1 MSIPERRH
9 SRLCVARRPRERDGG
24 GVKDLD
30 SIVAGDLVRSYF
42 KGNRTLSVFAQSD
55 AGNSQDRGLF
65 LNPAGIG
72 KHQARARQELKKIKI
87 SERFD
92 QAQAFHLFS
101 PPGQTKLNDRFARA
115 RMRRKDHGDARSDLL
130 QRFQNADEGIAIID
144 V

>member
-1 MSIPERRH
+1 GTLRGEAEGMHRRMAPRIGMKTRSNSLFGTRQHFSDSIRRVSIPERRH

-30 SIVAGDLVRSYF
+30 GIVAGDLVRSYF

-87 SERFD
+87 
-92 QAQAFHLFS
+92 
-101 PPGQTKLNDRFARA
+101 
-115 RMRRKDHGDARSDLL
+115 
-130 QRFQNADEGIAIID
+130 
-144 V
+144 